1 MPIKTESKFLNELA
15 KDCITY
21 GLEEREANQYLE
33 VRFNLSTS
41 LISSYK
47 HRKARLGG
55 TNIS

>member
-21 GLEEREANQYLE
+21 GLEERESVFRSRIQA
-33 VRFNLSTS
+33 S